1 MALKVI
7 FKQQIEKYRLSHQL
21 KREMEIQMSLN
32 HPNVLRLYGWFHD
45 DERICLILEYAHR
58 GELYRELRR
67 TGYLSEKQAATVI
80 SSSFP
85 LCLCVYILIMCWTHF
100 RYCCV

>member
-45 DERICLILEYAHR
+45 DDRICLILEYAHQ
-58 GELYRELRR
+58 GELYRQLRK
-67 TGYLSEKQAATVI
+67 TGHLSEKHAATVI
-80 SSSFP
+80 SP
-85 LCLCVYILIMCWTHF
+85 LVSLYVYVHYNYVCSL
-100 RYCCV
+100 V